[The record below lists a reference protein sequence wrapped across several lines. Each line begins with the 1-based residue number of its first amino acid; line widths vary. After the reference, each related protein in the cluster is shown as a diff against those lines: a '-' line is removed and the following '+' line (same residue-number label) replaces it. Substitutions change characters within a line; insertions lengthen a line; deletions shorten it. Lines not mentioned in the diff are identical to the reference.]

1 METLIALLAGALT
14 TAGIWLMLSGH
25 LLRFLFGLMLIS
37 NAVNL
42 AIFTAGRLSMGRP
55 PLLEPGGAPAPE
67 MANALPQALLL
78 TAIVIGFGLFAFA
91 LALTIRAFRAFGH
104 LEVDRMRLAE
114 PEPAEPEL
122 AGPELARPE
131 KPAGAM

>member
-1 METLIALLAGALT
+1 METILAILAGGLT
-14 TAGIWLMLSGH
+14 AAGIWLMLSAN

-42 AIFTAGRLSMGRP
+42 AIFAAGRLTRGQP
-55 PLLEPGGAPAPE
+55 PLLEPGGGLPAAE

-91 LALTIRAFRAFGH
+91 LALTIRAYRAFGH
-104 LEVDRMRLAE
+104 LDTDRMRLAE
-114 PEPAEPEL
+114 PDAAEEGK
-122 AGPELARPE
+122 A
-131 KPAGAM
+131 

>member
-1 METLIALLAGALT
+1 METVLALLSGLLT
-14 TAGIWLMLSGH
+14 AAAVWLMLSGN
-25 LLRFLFGLMLIS
+25 LLRFLFGLLLLS

-42 AIFTAGRLSMGRP
+42 AIFAAGRLTGAAP
-55 PLLEPGGAPAPE
+55 PLLGPGGALPGHE

-91 LALTIRAFRAFGH
+91 LALTIRAWRSFGH

-114 PEPAEPEL
+114 PDE
-122 AGPELARPE
+122 GE
-131 KPAGAM
+131 K

>member
-1 METLIALLAGALT
+1 METILAILAGVLT
-14 TAGIWLMLSGH
+14 TAGLWLMLSGN

-42 AIFTAGRLSMGRP
+42 AIFAAGRLTEGRP
-55 PLLEPGGAPAPE
+55 PLLEEGGGLPAHE

-91 LALTIRAFRAFGH
+91 LALTIRAYRSFGH
-104 LEVDRMRLAE
+104 LEADRMRLAE
-114 PEPAEPEL
+114 PEES
-122 AGPELARPE
+122 GE
-131 KPAGAM
+131 KP

>member
-1 METLIALLAGALT
+1 METILAILAGALV
-14 TAGIWLMLSGH
+14 TAGLWLMLSGN
-25 LLRFLFGLMLIS
+25 LLRFLFGLMLLS

-42 AIFTAGRLSMGRP
+42 AIFAAGRLTEGRP
-55 PLLEPGGAPAPE
+55 PLLESGGARPVGE

-91 LALTIRAFRAFGH
+91 LALTIRAYRSFGH

-114 PEPAEPEL
+114 PEAPRGEA
-122 AGPELARPE
+122 
-131 KPAGAM
+131 

>member
-1 METLIALLAGALT
+1 METLLAILAGALI
-14 TAGIWLMLSGH
+14 TAAIWLMLSGN
-25 LLRFLFGLMLIS
+25 LLRFLFGLMLLS

-42 AIFTAGRLSMGRP
+42 AIFAAGRLTPGTP
-55 PLLEPGGAPAPE
+55 PLLGEGGQAPTQE

-91 LALTIRAFRAFGH
+91 LALAIRAWRSFGH

-114 PEPAEPEL
+114 PARTEEEP
-122 AGPELARPE
+122 
-131 KPAGAM
+131 

>member
-1 METLIALLAGALT
+1 METVLAILSGVLT
-14 TAGIWLMLSGH
+14 AAAVWLMLSGN
-25 LLRFLFGLMLIS
+25 LLRFLFGLLLMS

-42 AIFTAGRLSMGRP
+42 AIFAAGRLTEAAP
-55 PLLEPGGAPAPE
+55 PLLEPGGALPHGE

-91 LALTIRAFRAFGH
+91 LALTIRAYRNFGH

-114 PEPAEPEL
+114 PEPGAEDPHPSTAAPE
-122 AGPELARPE
+122 GKR
-131 KPAGAM
+131 